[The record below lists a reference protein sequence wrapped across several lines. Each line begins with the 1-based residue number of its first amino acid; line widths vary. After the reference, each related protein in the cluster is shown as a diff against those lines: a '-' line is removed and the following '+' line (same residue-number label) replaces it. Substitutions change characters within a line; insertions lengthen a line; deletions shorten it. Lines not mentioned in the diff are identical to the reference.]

1 MPLPSKAERIAKLE
15 EEKSKLEAEL
25 RIHKSRKK
33 NLLIN
38 LWFKRVWLI
47 LFQLMKSLILEG
59 PIGVYKWVQNILRSP
74 TIGGVVQL
82 LTIVGAFIEGSRLL
96 LFIQDQHNLTAAKVG
111 DANLRIDQ
119 EGKN

>member
-1 MPLPSKAERIAKLE
+1 MA
-15 EEKSKLEAEL
+15 
-25 RIHKSRKK
+25 
-33 NLLIN
+33 N
-38 LWFKRVWLI
+38 LWLRRVWLI
-47 LFQLMKSLILEG
+47 LFQLMKSLIIEG
-59 PIGVYKWVQNILRSP
+59 PIGVYKWVQNIIRSP

>member
-1 MPLPSKAERIAKLE
+1 
-15 EEKSKLEAEL
+15 
-25 RIHKSRKK
+25 
-33 NLLIN
+33 
-38 LWFKRVWLI
+38 
-47 LFQLMKSLILEG
+47 MKSLILEG